1 MDKEEETKKII
12 RYLVLGRWLYK
23 DCMKNGEKIEK
34 SELEN
39 RLKELQNANYFT
51 NCKVEDLVKFCS
63 LKETPNCMNNTSIED
78 LLKLANID
86 DLMDFIG
93 FRNNPFYNLNL
104 PDSPLTNFLP
114 RDEYGKP
121 FRQCD
126 LEKQEKIETEDTSPI
141 LRLRDKHKIIEHYV
155 CDMGQTHRTEEVKEW
170 MKENYELSKNYRYA
184 LSEQTFFWLKDY
196 ISGYAQMGKT
206 DLVME
211 IPSHI
216 KAELQQFRLK
226 KPIKAYRGI
235 HFDMNNINTI
245 KQFCIY
251 KHKPG
256 YYYEYIDDRASSW
269 TWNYQIAENFGKLG
283 SFNYILKCIFKP
295 DDILI
300 DCRLLNEY
308 CDMIGKHRLQDEI
321 IILPGKYKCEVYEA
335 PFNKNE
341 LLNEENIHALT
352 KISSLIETINL
363 YPKKGRYAGY
373 IGGLYGSIILNPS
386 KKFIEEYTDNKMN
399 NEVRILFEFRRDADK
414 YAVDYC
420 VLSLNT
426 KKEYMKD
433 IGEWQTRNVK
443 QDPKF
448 YEFVNSTM
456 KYLKHYREDYMDAY
470 LGTYDMNS
478 PKCKDKCDEE
488 YRNIQDYVSVPYTY
502 TSNTLDEIVNAFIS
516 DVMVLDRSLF
526 MNKVCDYR
534 IKDTS
539 KYITELETM
548 IVLEP
553 LRLIKN
559 NITPSISRFTMSSL
573 LEKTSSVLRQSSS
586 LSALLF
592 ILDKIIFMNVDFIN
606 RDISDYII
614 NECGKYTTGN
624 EQDIIVTLI
633 LVNLMLLYNYNK
645 TSKNTIKRAIQ
656 GMKVT
661 KKGLDSANNFC
672 ELMLDKNITEF
683 LKTIV

>member
-1 MDKEEETKKII
+1 
-12 RYLVLGRWLYK
+12 
-23 DCMKNGEKIEK
+23 
-34 SELEN
+34 
-39 RLKELQNANYFT
+39 
-51 NCKVEDLVKFCS
+51 
-63 LKETPNCMNNTSIED
+63 
-78 LLKLANID
+78 
-86 DLMDFIG
+86 
-93 FRNNPFYNLNL
+93 
-104 PDSPLTNFLP
+104 
-114 RDEYGKP
+114 
-121 FRQCD
+121 
-126 LEKQEKIETEDTSPI
+126 
-141 LRLRDKHKIIEHYV
+141 
-155 CDMGQTHRTEEVKEW
+155 
-170 MKENYELSKNYRYA
+170 
-184 LSEQTFFWLKDY
+184 
-196 ISGYAQMGKT
+196 MGKT

-226 KPIKAYRGI
+226 TPVKAYRGI
-235 HFDMNNINTI
+235 HFGMNNINTI

-256 YYYEYIDDRASSW
+256 YYYEYLDDRANSW

-283 SFNYILKCIFKP
+283 SFNYVLKCILKP

-308 CDMIGKHRLQDEI
+308 CDMTGKNRLQDEI
-321 IILPGKYKCEVYEA
+321 IVLPGKYKCEVLEA

-341 LLNEENIHALT
+341 LLNEENIAALT
-352 KISSLIETINL
+352 KISSLIETINH
-363 YPKKGRYAGY
+363 YPKRERNGGY
-373 IGGLYGSIILNPS
+373 GGYLGGLYGSINLNPS
-386 KKFIEEYTDNKMN
+386 KKFIEAYTDNKMN
-399 NEVRILFEFRRDADK
+399 DEVRILFEFRRDADK

-420 VLSLNT
+420 VLSLNI
-426 KKEYMKD
+426 KQDYMKD
-433 IGEWQTRNVK
+433 ISEFQIRNVK

-448 YEFVNSTM
+448 YDFVNSVM
-456 KYLKHYREDYMDAY
+456 KYLKHPGEDYMNAY
-470 LGTYDMNS
+470 LGTYDMYS
-478 PKCKDKCDEE
+478 TRCKDKCDNE
-488 YRNIQDYVSVPYTY
+488 YRNKQDYISVPYTY
-502 TSNTLDEIVNAFIS
+502 TSNTLDEVVNAFIS

-539 KYITELETM
+539 KHITELETM

-573 LEKTSSVLRQSSS
+573 LQKTSSVLRESQS

-592 ILDKIIFMNVDFIN
+592 ILDKFIFMNVDFIN
-606 RDISDYII
+606 RDISEYII
-614 NECGKYTTGN
+614 NECGKYTKGY

-661 KKGLDSANNFC
+661 KKGLGSAINFC